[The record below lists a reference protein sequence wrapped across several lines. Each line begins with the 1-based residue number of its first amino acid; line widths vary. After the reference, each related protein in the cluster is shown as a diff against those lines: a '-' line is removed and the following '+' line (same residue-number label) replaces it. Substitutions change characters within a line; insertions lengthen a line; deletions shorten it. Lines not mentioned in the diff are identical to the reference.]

1 MWGELLVRDSP
12 VSPHPWGRI
21 RVRQPRLRAAPWA
34 RGRRA
39 LLDTRGQPRCSTVA
53 LPAGVSQA
61 GWITRCP
68 CRCPARGLGEQ
79 AGPNL
84 RAPSR
89 DPTRIWRCRSLV
101 PPALCPGEASAPRA
115 CATAGVGRDLELWP
129 PNTTARSL
137 LGSPSVAS
145 GWAGRELHPKFR
157 GVPPSWPCFPRLGGL
172 GAGGGGGCQPGPL
185 DTGPRQQLPSTG
197 GCHSAAEQP
206 GTGTPNPCLTPVCP
220 PAPRWHGSGS
230 GLVALGATLRWR
242 QGQRRGRC
250 RSGAGVW
257 RGGSLRRGVGAPGAA
272 GAPGLGRAR
281 QPCVT
286 AAPQTRPT

>member
-1 MWGELLVRDSP
+1 MLSVSCCGGSLATLAGAQPGAWGSRQGQISGHRAGIPPGSGAAARLSHLPFAPGKPQHPVPVPQQVWAETLSFGRPTQRHVRS
-12 VSPHPWGRI
+12 WG
-21 RVRQPRLRAAPWA
+21 
-34 RGRRA
+34 
-39 LLDTRGQPRCSTVA
+39 
-53 LPAGVSQA
+53 
-61 GWITRCP
+61 
-68 CRCPARGLGEQ
+68 
-79 AGPNL
+79 
-84 RAPSR
+84 
-89 DPTRIWRCRSLV
+89 
-101 PPALCPGEASAPRA
+101 PPLSH
-115 CATAGVGRDLELWP
+115 
-129 PNTTARSL
+129 
-137 LGSPSVAS
+137 S

-230 GLVALGATLRWR
+230 GLVALGTTLRWR

-250 RSGAGVW
+250 RSWAGVW